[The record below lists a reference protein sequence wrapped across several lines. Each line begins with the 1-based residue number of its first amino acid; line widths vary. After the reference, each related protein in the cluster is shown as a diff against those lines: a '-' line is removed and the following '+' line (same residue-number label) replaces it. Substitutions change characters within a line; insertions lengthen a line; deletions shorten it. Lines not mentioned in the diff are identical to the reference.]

1 MNTSTLKDNIFS
13 FNPSDANADIVRTW
27 DQMKQYGTK
36 QFFTEEDYITAWSKV
51 TSGDALQQLHNMIHS
66 KYSLTKIL
74 KFWEELYSKTRSITD
89 QQEIIDSFRR
99 KKKEALV
106 AAMLRVTVDI
116 DQMEYAEDPAAWN
129 GIRDK
134 QRRDVL
140 MKIILPETFSYL
152 RSRREAHEKN
162 GYLLKVDEMI
172 QEAHTFEQSY
182 NYVPQK
188 DYPEHA
194 HIPSANNSIMPI
206 LSWNPRGNFQ
216 NKPQPMEVDQP
227 THQTVQ
233 RFPQPPP
240 PIVNNPQQQQQQRG
254 RTTSKQP
261 FDKNRR
267 QSQQSRSRSNGSTSR
282 QSSASRPQSQSPTRN
297 KYDKNNRGQS
307 KENKYQDQKRSASNS
322 SQHRRQQQ
330 GEQPNGPPLPSKGH
344 ISSEAGKQAI
354 NLNIGDQN
362 QFYQCAA
369 TRYCQ
374 KKHIWPIN
382 MTTPKFCPEYVANQ
396 KN

>member
-1 MNTSTLKDNIFS
+1 
-13 FNPSDANADIVRTW
+13 
-27 DQMKQYGTK
+27 
-36 QFFTEEDYITAWSKV
+36 
-51 TSGDALQQLHNMIHS
+51 
-66 KYSLTKIL
+66 
-74 KFWEELYSKTRSITD
+74 
-89 QQEIIDSFRR
+89 
-99 KKKEALV
+99 
-106 AAMLRVTVDI
+106 
-116 DQMEYAEDPAAWN
+116 
-129 GIRDK
+129 
-134 QRRDVL
+134 
-140 MKIILPETFSYL
+140 
-152 RSRREAHEKN
+152 
-162 GYLLKVDEMI
+162 MI

-233 RFPQPPP
+233 RFTQPPP
-240 PIVNNPQQQQQQRG
+240 PIVTNPQQQQQQRG

-267 QSQQSRSRSNGSTSR
+267 QSQQSRSRSQGSTSR

-307 KENKYQDQKRSASNS
+307 KENKYQDQKRSSSNS

-330 GEQPNGPPLPSKGH
+330 QGEQTNGTPLPSKGH

-369 TRYCQ
+369 TTYCQ

>member
-1 MNTSTLKDNIFS
+1 MNTSTLKDNIFV
-13 FNPSDANADIVRTW
+13 FNPSDSNADIVRTW

-233 RFPQPPP
+233 RFTQPPP
-240 PIVNNPQQQQQQRG
+240 PIVINPQQQQQQRG

-282 QSSASRPQSQSPTRN
+282 PSSASRPQSQSPTRN
-297 KYDKNNRGQS
+297 KYDKNNRGPS

-362 QFYQCAA
+362 QFYPSAA

>member
-1 MNTSTLKDNIFS
+1 
-13 FNPSDANADIVRTW
+13 
-27 DQMKQYGTK
+27 
-36 QFFTEEDYITAWSKV
+36 
-51 TSGDALQQLHNMIHS
+51 MIHS

-233 RFPQPPP
+233 RFTQPPP
-240 PIVNNPQQQQQQRG
+240 PIVINPQQQQQQRG

-267 QSQQSRSRSNGSTSR
+267 QSQQSRSRSQGSTSR

-297 KYDKNNRGQS
+297 KYDKNKRGPS

-322 SQHRRQQQ
+322 SQHRRQQ

-369 TRYCQ
+369 TTYCQ

>member
-1 MNTSTLKDNIFS
+1 
-13 FNPSDANADIVRTW
+13 
-27 DQMKQYGTK
+27 
-36 QFFTEEDYITAWSKV
+36 
-51 TSGDALQQLHNMIHS
+51 
-66 KYSLTKIL
+66 
-74 KFWEELYSKTRSITD
+74 
-89 QQEIIDSFRR
+89 
-99 KKKEALV
+99 
-106 AAMLRVTVDI
+106 
-116 DQMEYAEDPAAWN
+116 
-129 GIRDK
+129 
-134 QRRDVL
+134 

-172 QEAHTFEQSY
+172 QEAHTFKQSY

-382 MTTPKFCPEYVANQ
+382 TTTPKFCPEYVANQ